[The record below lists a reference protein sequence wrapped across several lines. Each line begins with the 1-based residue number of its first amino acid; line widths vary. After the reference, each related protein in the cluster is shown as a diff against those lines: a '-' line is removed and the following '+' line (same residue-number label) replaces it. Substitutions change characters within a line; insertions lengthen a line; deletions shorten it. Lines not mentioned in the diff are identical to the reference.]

1 MYRKSIILTPS
12 QQIYYP
18 DTKSTSLLSWH
29 QVNKSIIL
37 TPSQQVYYP
46 DTKSTSPHKLSGS
59 VMVGMLNS
67 SVVDRGFMILSD

>member
-1 MYRKSIILTPS
+1 MVGMLTSSVVDMGSWHQVNKSIILTPS

-46 DTKSTSPHKLSGS
+46 DSKSTSLFLLLRLVEK
-59 VMVGMLNS
+59 
-67 SVVDRGFMILSD
+67 